1 MKTKLINLW
10 VSMRASFWF
19 IPALMVITATVMA
32 FNLVT
37 IDRTLSVFSFR
48 FYGFTYSI
56 SPEGARSIL
65 ATIAGSMMTV
75 AGVTFSITI
84 VVLNLASS
92 QFGPRLLRN
101 FMEDRS
107 TQFVLGAFVSSFI
120 YCLFVLR
127 SIETFATDPFVPNLS
142 VIFAV
147 LLALFN
153 VGVLI
158 FFIHHIAT
166 SIQAEE
172 VVAEISR
179 DLEENIRRIFP
190 DELSYETL
198 NEKRRTTH
206 PPEEKKEHHYIHN
219 FAARSNGYL
228 QAVNTDGLFQ
238 IARKNDYLIHLQLR
252 PGQFVITGSTLAVIT
267 STDIFNVQLIDS
279 INDAFIIG
287 TRRTPEQD
295 AEYPI
300 HQLVEVAIRALSPGI
315 NDPYTAIAC
324 IDQLGASLNILAK
337 REFPSA
343 YFFDDQDKL
352 RLQTKP
358 YTYSGM
364 LNASFDQIRQ
374 YGNTSVAVTLRLL
387 EMLTI
392 LTAQS
397 GYADQRRAIHRQAKM
412 ILRSSQDVLPEEND
426 REDAQQRYQ
435 LLLRALHEFDDGND
449 SYEVHDGISLS

>member
-10 VSMRASFWF
+10 ASMRASFWF
-19 IPALMVITATVMA
+19 IPALMVIAATVMA
-32 FNLVT
+32 FNIVT
-37 IDRTLSVFSFR
+37 IDRTLSVVSFR

-92 QFGPRLLRN
+92 QFGPRLIRN

-107 TQFVLGAFVSSFI
+107 TQFVLGTFVSSFI

-127 SIETFATDPFVPNLS
+127 SIETFANDTFVPNLA
-142 VIFAV
+142 VIFAI

-158 FFIHHIAT
+158 FFIHHVAT
-166 SIQAEE
+166 SIQVDE

-179 DLEENIRRIFP
+179 ELEANIRRIFP
-190 DELSYETL
+190 NELNYETKD
-198 NEKRRTTH
+198 ERRRRAQL
-206 PPEEKKEHHYIHN
+206 PEEKKDHHYIHDL
-219 FAARSNGYL
+219 AARRTGYL
-228 QAVNTDGLFQ
+228 QAIDTDGLFQ

-252 PGQFVITGSTLAVIT
+252 PGQFVIGGSTLAVIT
-267 STDIFNVQLIDS
+267 SKDIFDVQLIDP
-279 INDAFIIG
+279 ITDAFIIG
-287 TRRTPEQD
+287 TQRTPEQD

-324 IDQLGASLNILAK
+324 IDQLGSSLNILAK

-343 YFFDDQDKL
+343 YYFDDQDKL
-352 RLQTKP
+352 RLQIKP
-358 YTYSGM
+358 FTYSGM

-374 YGNTSVAVTLRLL
+374 YGNTSVAVTIRLL
-387 EMLTI
+387 EILTI
-392 LTAQS
+392 LIAQTGCS
-397 GYADQRRAIHRQAKM
+397 DQRLAIHRQANM
-412 ILRSSQDVLPEEND
+412 ILRGSEKALPEEND
-426 REDAQQRYQ
+426 REDVRQRYQ
-435 LLLRALHEFDDGND
+435 LLLHALNEFND
-449 SYEVHDGISLS
+449 EIGSYEVPNGVSLS

>member
-1 MKTKLINLW
+1 MKTKLVNLW
-10 VSMRASFWF
+10 GSMRASFWF
-19 IPALMVITATVMA
+19 IPALMVIIATVMA
-32 FNLVT
+32 FNIVT
-37 IDRTLSVFSFR
+37 IDRTLSVVSFR

-92 QFGPRLLRN
+92 QFGPRLIRN

-107 TQFVLGAFVSSFI
+107 TQFVLGTFVSSFI

-127 SIETFATDPFVPNLS
+127 SIETFANDTFVPNLA

-166 SIQAEE
+166 SIQADQ
-172 VVAEISR
+172 VVAEVSQE
-179 DLEENIRRIFP
+179 LEENIRRIFP
-190 DELSYETL
+190 NGLSYETKD
-198 NEKRRTTH
+198 ERRRTAQLS
-206 PPEEKKEHHYIHN
+206 EEKKDHYYIHN
-219 FAARSNGYL
+219 LAARRNGYL
-228 QAVNTDGLFQ
+228 QAVDTDGLFQ
-238 IARKNDYLIHLQLR
+238 IARKNDYLIDLQLR
-252 PGQFVITGSTLAVIT
+252 PGQFTIAGSTLAVIT
-267 STDIFNVQLIDS
+267 CEDIFDVQLIDP
-279 INDAFIIG
+279 ITDAFIIG
-287 TRRTPEQD
+287 TQRTPEQD

-300 HQLVEVAIRALSPGI
+300 HQLVEVAVRALSPGI
-315 NDPYTAIAC
+315 NDPFTAIAC
-324 IDQLGASLNILAK
+324 IDQLGSSLNILAK

-343 YFFDDQDKL
+343 YCFDDQDKL
-352 RLQTKP
+352 RLQIKP
-358 YTYSGM
+358 FTYSGM

-374 YGNTSVAVTLRLL
+374 YGNSSVAVTIRLL

-392 LTAQS
+392 LTAQT
-397 GYADQRRAIHRQAKM
+397 GLADQRKAIHRQANM
-412 ILRSSQDVLPEEND
+412 ILRGSQDALPEEND
-426 REDAQQRYQ
+426 REDVRQRYK
-435 LLLRALHEFDDGND
+435 LLLRALNEFNDG
-449 SYEVHDGISLS
+449 SYEVPDGVSLS